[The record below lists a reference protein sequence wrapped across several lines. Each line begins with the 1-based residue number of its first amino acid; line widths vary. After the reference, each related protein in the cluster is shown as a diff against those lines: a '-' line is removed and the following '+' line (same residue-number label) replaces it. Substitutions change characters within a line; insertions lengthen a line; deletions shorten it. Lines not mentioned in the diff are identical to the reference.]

1 MWSLNASLD
10 DRILTLCPGTG
21 RGLDR
26 LLPKDVELEVELTHL
41 LWVLTCN
48 HFGRAPVD
56 LKKAMTF
63 LEPLLGSLVSK
74 QVVALVK
81 DGLLRRRANT
91 SFTMCHD
98 AGRYMT
104 KENSKMRPPGEVAA
118 MTL

>member
-10 DRILTLCPGTG
+10 DRILTLGPGTG

-26 LLPKDVELEVELTHL
+26 LPKDVELEVELTHL